1 MDIQRSVNMGTPAYI
16 RRAIISVTDKSGIV
30 EFARKL
36 KGFGIHILST
46 GGTARTLKDAGL
58 DVTDVS
64 QYTGFPEMMDGRVKT
79 LHPKVHG
86 GILGRRDIPEH
97 MRQMSEHGI
106 EAIDMVVINLYQFDK
121 AVARPDCKFEDA
133 IENIDIGGPSMIR
146 SAAKNFQSVAV
157 VTDPSDYN
165 TIINEMEQSE
175 GSLSHDTKFRLA
187 RKAFSSTARYDTMIS
202 HYLEKISEKPEE
214 TIHFPEIFTPSFEK
228 VQHLRYGENPHQ
240 RGAFYREIG
249 YGGSSVARAEKLQG
263 KEMSYNNYLDANSA
277 LELVREFS
285 EPTAVIIKHNNP
297 CGVASAD
304 DLKDA
309 YCIARD
315 TDPVSAFGGVIAF
328 NTIVD
333 EYTAAEIA
341 KTFVEVII
349 APEYAGEALEIFQK
363 KANVRLLET
372 GPLTDLPEGTMDFK
386 RITGGLLMQDMDLG
400 IIDDINNLRTVS
412 SRQPTGEEMEG
423 LRFTWK
429 VCKHVKSNAIVFGRG
444 TETVGIGAGQMSRV
458 DSVKLAV
465 SKSRR
470 TIAGCVMASDAFF
483 PFRDAIEE
491 AANVGITAI
500 IQPGGSIKDE
510 EVIKAIDE
518 YNMAMVFTGVRHFRH

>member
-1 MDIQRSVNMGTPAYI
+1 MQTSAPIK
-16 RRAIISVTDKSGIV
+16 RAIISVTDKGGIV

-36 KGFGIHILST
+36 SGFGIQILST
-46 GGTARTLKDAGL
+46 GGTARTLKDAGIS
-58 DVTDVS
+58 VTDVS

-86 GILGRRDIPEH
+86 GLLGRRDMPEH
-97 MRQMSEHGI
+97 MRQMAEHGI
-106 EAIDMVVINLYQFDK
+106 EPIDMVVINLYQFDR
-121 AVARPDCKFEDA
+121 AVARPDCTFEEA

-146 SAAKNFQSVAV
+146 SASKNFESVAV
-157 VTDPSDYN
+157 VTDPFDYHA
-165 TIINEMEQSE
+165 IIKEMEES
-175 GSLSHDTKFRLA
+175 GGALSRDTKFRLA
-187 RKAFSSTARYDTMIS
+187 RKAFSATARYDTMIS
-202 HYLEKISEKPEE
+202 HYLDSIADKPEE

-249 YGGSSVARAEKLQG
+249 FNGSSVARAKRLQG

-277 LELVREFS
+277 LELVREYD
-285 EPTAVIIKHNNP
+285 EPTAVIVKHNNP
-297 CGVASAD
+297 CGVASAE
-304 DLKDA
+304 DLNDA

-341 KTFVEVII
+341 KTFVEVIV
-349 APEYAGEALEIFQK
+349 APEFSGEALEIFQK
-363 KANVRLLET
+363 KANVRLLEV
-372 GPLTDLPEGTMDFK
+372 GPLTHLADGTMDFK
-386 RITGGLLMQDMDLG
+386 RVTGGLLMQDMDLG
-400 IIDDINNLRTVS
+400 ISDDIANIRVVS
-412 SRQPTGEEMEG
+412 SRHPSEDEMEA
-423 LRFTWK
+423 LQFTWK

-444 TETVGIGAGQMSRV
+444 AETVGIGAGQMSRV
-458 DSVKLAV
+458 DSVRLAV
-465 SKSRR
+465 SKSRSA
-470 TIAGCVMASDAFF
+470 ISGCVMASDAFF
-483 PFRDAIEE
+483 PFRDAIDE
-491 AANVGITAI
+491 AAKVGITAI

-518 YNMAMVFTGVRHFRH
+518 YKMAMVFTGVRHFRH

>member
-1 MDIQRSVNMGTPAYI
+1 MGTPSYI
-16 RRAIISVTDKSGIV
+16 RRALISVTDKYGIID
-30 EFARKL
+30 FARKL
-36 KGFGIHILST
+36 TGLGIHILST
-46 GGTARTLKDAGL
+46 GGTARTLNDAGIA
-58 DVTDVS
+58 VTDVS

-86 GILGRRDIPEH
+86 GILGRRDKPEH
-97 MRQMSEHGI
+97 MSQMSEHGI
-106 EAIDMVVINLYQFDK
+106 EPIDMVVINLYQFDK

-146 SAAKNFQSVAV
+146 SAAKNFESVAV

-165 TIINEMEQSE
+165 SIILEMEQTGGAISY
-175 GSLSHDTKFRLA
+175 DTKFRLA
-187 RKAFSSTARYDTMIS
+187 RKAFSVTARYDTMIS
-202 HYLEKISEKPEE
+202 HYLEKISDKPEE
-214 TIHFPEIFTPSFEK
+214 TIHFPEVFTPVFEK

-249 YGGSSVARAEKLQG
+249 LGGSSVARAKILQG
-263 KEMSYNNYLDANSA
+263 KEMSYNNYLDTNSA
-277 LELVREFS
+277 LELVRELS
-285 EPTAVIIKHNNP
+285 EPSAVIVKHNNP

-315 TDPVSAFGGVIAF
+315 TDPISAFGGVIAF

-341 KTFVEVII
+341 RTFVEVIV
-349 APEYAGEALEIFQK
+349 APEYSGEALEILQK

-372 GPLTDLPEGTMDFK
+372 GPLSDLPDGSMDFK
-386 RITGGLLMQDMDLG
+386 RITGGLLVQEMDIG
-400 IIDDINNLRTVS
+400 ISNDLANIRIVS
-412 SRQPTGEEMEG
+412 SRHPTEEEMDG
-423 LRFTWK
+423 LRFTWT

-444 TETVGIGAGQMSRV
+444 SETVGIGAGQMSRV

-465 SKSRR
+465 SKSRSK
-470 TIAGCVMASDAFF
+470 IAGCVMASDAFF
-483 PFRDAIEE
+483 PFRDAIDE
-491 AANVGITAI
+491 AAKVGITAI

>member
-1 MDIQRSVNMGTPAYI
+1 MQTPLSI
-16 RRAIISVTDKSGIV
+16 KRAIISVTDKSGII
-30 EFARKL
+30 EFARQL
-36 KGFGIHILST
+36 AGFGIDILST
-46 GGTARTLKDAGL
+46 GGTAKTLKEAGIA
-58 DVTDVS
+58 VTDVS

-97 MRQMSEHGI
+97 MRQMTEHGI
-106 EAIDMVVINLYQFDK
+106 EPIDMVVINLYQFDK

-133 IENIDIGGPSMIR
+133 IENIDIGGPSMMR
-146 SAAKNFQSVAV
+146 SAAKNFESVAV
-157 VTDPSDYN
+157 VTDPSDYGL
-165 TIINEMEQSE
+165 IIKEMEQS
-175 GSLSHDTKFRLA
+175 GGFISYDTKFRLA
-187 RKAFSSTARYDTMIS
+187 RKAFSVTARYDTMIS
-202 HYLEKISEKPEE
+202 HYLERVSDKPEE
-214 TIHFPEIFTPSFEK
+214 TIHFPEIFTPAFEK

-249 YGGSSVARAEKLQG
+249 FTGSTVARAKKLQG

-277 LELVREFS
+277 LELVREFA
-285 EPTAVIIKHNNP
+285 EPTAVIVKHNNP
-297 CGVASAD
+297 CGVASAE

-333 EYTAAEIA
+333 EYTASEIA
-341 KTFVEVII
+341 KTFVEVVV
-349 APEYAGEALEIFQK
+349 APEFSGEALEIFQK
-363 KANVRLLET
+363 KVNVRLLET
-372 GPLTDLPEGTMDFK
+372 GPLSVLSEGTMDFK

-400 IIDDINNLRTVS
+400 IDGDIADIRIVS
-412 SRQPTGEEMEG
+412 SRHPSEEEMEA
-423 LRFTWK
+423 LRFTWT
-429 VCKHVKSNAIVFGRG
+429 VCKHVKSNAIIFGRG

-465 SKSRR
+465 SKSRSK
-470 TIAGCVMASDAFF
+470 ISGCVMASDAFF
-483 PFRDAIEE
+483 PFRDAIDE
-491 AANVGITAI
+491 AAKVGITAI

>member
-1 MDIQRSVNMGTPAYI
+1 MQTSSEI
-16 RRAIISVTDKSGIV
+16 RRAVISVTDKNGIV
-30 EFARKL
+30 EFARRL
-36 KGFGIHILST
+36 SGFGVHILST
-46 GGTARTLKDAGL
+46 GGTAKTLKDAGIK
-58 DVTDVS
+58 VTDVS

-86 GILGRRDIPEH
+86 GLLGRRDIPEH
-97 MRQMSEHGI
+97 MKQMSEHGI
-106 EAIDMVVINLYQFDK
+106 DPIDMVVINLYQFDK
-121 AVARPDCKFEDA
+121 AVAKPDCTFEDA

-146 SAAKNFQSVAV
+146 SAAKNFGSVAV

-165 TIINEMEQSE
+165 SIIKEMEE
-175 GSLSHDTKFRLA
+175 NKGALSNDTRFRLA
-187 RKAFSSTARYDTMIS
+187 RKAFSTTARYDTMIS
-202 HYLEKISEKPEE
+202 HYLEKVSDKPEE

-249 YGGSSVARAEKLQG
+249 YSGNSVARARRLQG

-277 LELVREFS
+277 LELAREFD
-285 EPTAVIIKHNNP
+285 EPTAVIVKHNNP
-297 CGVASAD
+297 CGVASAE

-341 KTFVEVII
+341 KTFVEVIV
-349 APEYAGEALEIFQK
+349 APEFSGEALEIFQK

-372 GPLTDLPEGTMDFK
+372 GPLSAISEGTMDFK
-386 RITGGLLMQDMDLG
+386 RVTGGLLMQDMDLG
-400 IIDDINNLRTVS
+400 INDDIANIRIVS
-412 SRQPTGEEMEG
+412 SRHPTEEEMDA

-429 VCKHVKSNAIVFGRG
+429 VCKHVKSNAIVFGRC

-465 SKSRR
+465 SKSRGK
-470 TIAGCVMASDAFF
+470 ISGCVMASDAFF
-483 PFRDAIEE
+483 PFRDAIDE
-491 AANVGITAI
+491 AARVGISAI
-500 IQPGGSIKDE
+500 IQPGGSIKDD
-510 EVIKAIDE
+510 EVTKAIDE